1 MKEKYKEDIK
11 ILVKELDK
19 KYIQKLFKGSNI
31 IQQDE
36 EDLIKNWFDKKSI
49 SAKLLLNAN
58 IDNNLWDSLFNECWN
73 KANTI
78 IFMKTTENLRFGGYT
93 SQI

>member
-58 IDNNLWDSLFNECWN
+58 IDNNLWDSLFNEC
-73 KANTI
+73 
-78 IFMKTTENLRFGGYT
+78 
-93 SQI
+93 